1 MASPLATLCTCRGK
15 REPRECPQRH
25 SQNDIQHWRRHHQPM
40 SAMALMTQSK
50 VQKILFILSRRDF
63 LAAES
68 LIQVHDHF
76 YLFCNLQIP
85 TT

>member
-1 MASPLATLCTCRGK
+1 MCRRKG
-15 REPRECPQRH
+15 EPHECLQRH
-25 SQNDIQHWRRHHQPM
+25 SQNDIQHWRRHHRPM
-40 SAMALMTQSK
+40 SATAVMTQSE
-50 VQKILFILSRRDF
+50 VQEILFIHSQRDF